1 MKCFFYHA
9 DCDKDDDVRS
19 LQRSESV
26 CSTLAPLSSFL
37 KYLLFPAM
45 LVMSSVL
52 AVASWS
58 ESTQVIEQLGHLQLL
73 HVTYNYHWST
83 ADQ

>member
-1 MKCFFYHA
+1 MRLVHYNVHSIVTTAVYFIYNCPLNEVFFYHA

-52 AVASWS
+52 AVAS
-58 ESTQVIEQLGHLQLL
+58 
-73 HVTYNYHWST
+73 
-83 ADQ
+83 